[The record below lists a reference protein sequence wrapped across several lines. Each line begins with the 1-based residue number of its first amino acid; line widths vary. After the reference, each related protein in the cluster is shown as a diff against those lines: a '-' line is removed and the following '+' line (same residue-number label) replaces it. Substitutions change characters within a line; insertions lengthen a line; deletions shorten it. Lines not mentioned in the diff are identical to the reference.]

1 MQPHIQIRQQ
11 HVELLITIRCVH
23 IVFRERQNVTVIYQK
38 QNPVVHFREQQRLRE
53 VLSAFRQRLI

>member
-11 HVELLITIRCVH
+11 HAELLITTRYVH
-23 IVFRERQNVTVIYQK
+23 IVFQERQKVTVIYQK
-38 QNPVVHFREQQRLRE
+38 QNPVVHFREQQRLRQ